1 MLLGWIVD
9 TVTETIEL
17 PEHRRL
23 RLLDILENLLARHRV
38 SVKDWH
44 KALGELRSMI
54 LAIPGG
60 RGFFSTLQTG
70 FTHAEKH
77 RIRIKAPMRDAIT
90 DLHHLALD
98 IGSRP
103 TRLGEVVP
111 DLPVAIG
118 TADASGAGMG
128 GTWLSGDPAFHPI
141 VWRERFP
148 ASIQSELV
156 STSNPRGRITNS
168 DLELA
173 GQLAHLDVLTQHN
186 DCRERT
192 VSTLTD
198 NISARS
204 WQRKGSTT
212 T

>member
-1 MLLGWIVD
+1 
-9 TVTETIEL
+9 
-17 PEHRRL
+17 
-23 RLLDILENLLARHRV
+23 
-38 SVKDWH
+38 
-44 KALGELRSMI
+44 
-54 LAIPGG
+54 
-60 RGFFSTLQTG
+60 
-70 FTHAEKH
+70 
-77 RIRIKAPMRDAIT
+77 
-90 DLHHLALD
+90 
-98 IGSRP
+98 
-103 TRLGEVVP
+103 
-111 DLPVAIG
+111 
-118 TADASGAGMG
+118 MG
-128 GTWLSGDPAFHPI
+128 GTWLSGDPAFHPL

-168 DLELA
+168 DLELT

-212 T
+212 TLGLPPTYCAYKHYTSATTVISTNRTTSQDRRTLWPTMHPGSGTSLTPPFCPI